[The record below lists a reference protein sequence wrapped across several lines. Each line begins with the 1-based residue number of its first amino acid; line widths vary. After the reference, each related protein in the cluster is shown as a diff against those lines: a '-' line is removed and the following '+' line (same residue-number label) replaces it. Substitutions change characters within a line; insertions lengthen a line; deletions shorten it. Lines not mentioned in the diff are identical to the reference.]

1 MGGKKGWMSAFRLGL
16 RAFRLGLGGFRLGP
30 GAIDLMISAFHLKD
44 RGGVLRIPWGNEED
58 ASPVPQ
64 MLVVDKQLI
73 AIFLRR
79 RDRPVSVNVVYGF
92 GKRGEGPG

>member
-1 MGGKKGWMSAFRLGL
+1 
-16 RAFRLGLGGFRLGP
+16 
-30 GAIDLMISAFHLKD
+30 
-44 RGGVLRIPWGNEED
+44 
-58 ASPVPQ
+58 